1 MLAEIIR
8 FTSFLLPILFMILF
22 YIKTDKLNF
31 LKKYGILTLF
41 IPIFVSFY
49 SIEALGYPLQLI
61 LAYMIFVIFGTTYL
75 NNKGWTY
82 SRALSLSFCLTYFGS
97 FFWEIPTHIYTIII
111 RGGIDGSFPLL
122 LLYILPMFFVYEKV
136 KTNYSKKS
144 ITILITYL
152 LSYSTLILYFLIS
165 NNIDIWQTTPFSPV
179 AQSFTQILWM
189 MNRIF
194 VIIPLILLYSKS
206 SLRKKVTEASKKE

>member
-97 FFWEIPTHIYTIII
+97 FFWEIPAHIYTIII